1 MKMRSL
7 YSYMTYVLLLLLAV
21 SCQPD
26 IPDDGYGS
34 GDDVRTVGR
43 VSSAEKRNV
52 LLLYSAGFNSLSGYL
67 TDDISDLWN
76 GPMPGAGRNDDVLLI
91 YSHKLASDYATPN
104 PPVLYRLYEN
114 HAGETVSDTLVVY
127 DVNARSASA
136 QQLNNVLSYINEA
149 YPAKYY
155 GMIFSSHATG
165 YLPAG
170 YYGSPTD
177 ESFDWDMFCRFGH
190 RDRTPRPV
198 PYVEIERDPSLP
210 AVKSVGQDL
219 VGPLGSRVSYEMEI
233 ADFAEAIPMHMRY
246 ILFDACLMGGVEVA
260 YELREKCDMVA
271 FSPTEV
277 LAQGYDY
284 NTLTTHLLCDEPD
297 VQAVC
302 EDYYAQYESQSGSWQ
317 SATIS
322 LVDCRKLEGLAGLCE
337 NLFEK
342 YRAGLALIDPERV
355 QQYFTYSYHWFYD
368 LESVVTES
376 GKAERYHYESLDAS
390 TRNRIR
396 KASAEL
402 EQLVRTLEDIEEE
415 LASLTPEDDRYEDLD
430 AQLRKYQASLEEKES
445 EVEEL
450 NSELDEITARLQ
462 SIMEGWEEQMAVLDK
477 DVSDLRKRL
486 DACIIYK
493 AATEM
498 FLNMFD
504 IDVYSGLS
512 MYLPCNGGP
521 NLDRYY
527 RTLAWNIRTG
537 LVE

>member
-1 MKMRSL
+1 MNMKSFYPYICM
-7 YSYMTYVLLLLLAV
+7 LLAVLAV

-26 IPDDGYGS
+26 IFDYGHNS
-34 GDDVRTVGR
+34 GNDIKNIGR
-43 VSSAEKRNV
+43 VSSPEKRTV

-67 TDDISDLWN
+67 TDDIKDLWN
-76 GPMPGAGRNDDVLLI
+76 GPLPGEGRNDDVLLI

-127 DVNARSASA
+127 DENARSASA
-136 QQLNNVLSYINEA
+136 EQLNNVLTYVNEA

-170 YYGSPTD
+170 YYGAPTD
-177 ESFDWDMFCRFGH
+177 DAFAWDLSCRFGH
-190 RDRTPRPV
+190 REGPPKPV

-219 VGPLGSRVSYEMEI
+219 VGPFGSRVSYEMEI

-284 NTLTTHLLCDEPD
+284 NTLTEHLLRDEPD

-302 EDYYAQYESQSGSWQ
+302 EDYYAQYESQSGEWQ

-322 LVDCRKLEGLAGLCE
+322 LIDCRKLEGLAELCE
-337 NLFEK
+337 SLFEK
-342 YRAGLALIDPERV
+342 YRASLALIDPTRV

-368 LESVVTES
+368 LESIIAEA
-376 GKAERYHYESLDAS
+376 GKAGRYHYETLDTR
-390 TRNRIR
+390 TRNGIR
-396 KASAEL
+396 RTSAEL
-402 EQLVRTLEDIEEE
+402 EQLTRTLADIEEE
-415 LASLTPEDDRYEDLD
+415 MASLTPADSRYGDLD
-430 AQLRKYQASLEEKES
+430 EQLRKYQASLDEKKS
-445 EVEEL
+445 ELEGL
-450 NSELDEITARLQ
+450 NAELDEITLRLQ
-462 SIMEGWEEQMAVLDK
+462 EILGEWDALMAELD
-477 DVSDLRKRL
+477 DDIGALREKL
-486 DACIIYK
+486 DACIVYK
-493 AATEM
+493 AATER

-512 MYLPCNGGP
+512 MYLPCDGGP